1 MKGAASKVPSR
12 PPPLLVLPFQVGFR
26 GPYAPTGGGGIWC
39 FGVTGRHRVV
49 YWEEGKI
56 RARPPLRGMQTSHPA
71 SVVGLI
77 NRNHLSC
84 FDAAGSRAE
93 SPAHL
98 KGSAL
103 PSGSS

>member
-1 MKGAASKVPSR
+1 MKAAAPKVPSPPD
-12 PPPLLVLPFQVGFR
+12 PPPHSAFPGGLCTLCT
-26 GPYAPTGGGGIWC
+26 APRGGIWC
-39 FGVTGRHRVV
+39 FGVTERHRTVH
-49 YWEEGKI
+49 WEEGRKM
-56 RARPPLRGMQTSHPA
+56 RTRPPLQGVQTSHPA

-98 KGSAL
+98 
-103 PSGSS
+103 